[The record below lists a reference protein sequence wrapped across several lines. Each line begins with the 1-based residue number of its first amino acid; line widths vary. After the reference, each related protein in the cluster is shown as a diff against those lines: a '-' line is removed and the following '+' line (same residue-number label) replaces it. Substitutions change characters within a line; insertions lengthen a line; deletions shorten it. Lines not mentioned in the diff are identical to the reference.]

1 MSYLDTLAGRPSAS
15 WNRYRI
21 QIAMVGVGLA
31 LGVAI
36 GYALA
41 PGGSEAD
48 PAIAAPASGAISQE
62 EFLRLNTTALE
73 ALTPRLDAS
82 TSSAIA
88 DRGFLYLNTVALDVL
103 GTPAVPAAQ
112 VSRVSDAFLR
122 WNIESLETPGKPVAD
137 RPGFPK

>member
-1 MSYLDTLAGRPSAS
+1 
-15 WNRYRI
+15 
-21 QIAMVGVGLA
+21 MVGVGLA

-62 EFLRLNTTALE
+62 EFLRVNTTALE
-73 ALTPRLDAS
+73 ALPPRLDAS
-82 TSSAIA
+82 ASSAIA
-88 DRGFLYLNTVALDVL
+88 DRGFLYLNTVALDAL
-103 GTPAVPAAQ
+103 RTPAVPAAQ
-112 VSRVSDAFLR
+112 VSRVNDAFLH
-122 WNIESLETPGKPVAD
+122 WNIESLERPGKPVAD